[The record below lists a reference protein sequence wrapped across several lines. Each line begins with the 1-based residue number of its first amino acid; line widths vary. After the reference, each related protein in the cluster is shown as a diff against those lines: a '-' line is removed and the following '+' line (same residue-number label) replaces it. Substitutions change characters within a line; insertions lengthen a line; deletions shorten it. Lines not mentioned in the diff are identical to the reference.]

1 MTRMNNNNKNKT
13 KKKIK
18 IVLLKTMKMM
28 LLNKIRK
35 IKNNQLIKFMTI
47 IKKKIAIKTTTYRQI
62 GK

>member
-1 MTRMNNNNKNKT
+1 MTRMNNNNKNK
-13 KKKIK
+13 KKMIK
-18 IVLLKTMKMM
+18 IMLLKAMKMM

-47 IKKKIAIKTTTYRQI
+47 IKKKITIKTTTYRQI